1 MVFRIDLKIFLFL
14 ILFYLT
20 KQIEIYS
27 VVMIFAI
34 IHELSHLIAGILL
47 NMKVKRV
54 TLMPVGLSIEFS
66 LSKEDYNSKVLKS
79 NKLEI
84 KRIIIALAGPMINL
98 IIMFIT
104 MLLKIDY
111 NLKQTIIYSNFLI
124 AMFNLLPIY
133 PLDGGRI
140 SKSILSLLVNKR
152 KANIYIHTI
161 SNISLFFITCLFSIM
176 IYYLQNIALLIILAY
191 LWYIVIKE
199 NKIYKMKI
207 RMYEMLK
214 YL

>member
-1 MVFRIDLKIFLFL
+1 MVFRVDLKIFLFL

-34 IHELSHLIAGILL
+34 IHELSHLIAGIFLR
-47 NMKVKRV
+47 MKVKRV
-54 TLMPVGLSIEFS
+54 TLMPVGLSVEFN
-66 LSKEDYNSKVLKS
+66 LTKEDYNNKVLKS

-84 KRIIIALAGPMINL
+84 KKVIIAIAGPMINL
-98 IIMFIT
+98 FIMFLTIF
-104 MLLKIDY
+104 LKIDNN

-124 AMFNLLPIY
+124 AVFNLLPIY

-140 SKSILSLLVNKR
+140 LKSILSLLLNK
-152 KANIYIHTI
+152 KEANVYIHVI
-161 SNISLFFITCLFSIM
+161 SNISLFFITCLFSII
-176 IYYLQNIALLIILAY
+176 IYYLQNIALLIILIY

-199 NKIYKMKI
+199 NNGRLIVREKS
-207 RMYEMLK
+207 
-214 YL
+214 

>member
-54 TLMPVGLSIEFS
+54 TLMPVGLSVEFS

-79 NKLEI
+79 NKLEV
-84 KRIIIALAGPMINL
+84 KRIIIALAGPIINL
-98 IIMFIT
+98 LIMFIT
-104 MLLKIDY
+104 MFLKIDY
-111 NLKQTIIYSNFLI
+111 NFKQTIIYSNFLI

-133 PLDGGRI
+133 PLDGRENSKINFKFI
-140 SKSILSLLVNKR
+140 SK
-152 KANIYIHTI
+152 
-161 SNISLFFITCLFSIM
+161 
-176 IYYLQNIALLIILAY
+176 
-191 LWYIVIKE
+191 
-199 NKIYKMKI
+199 
-207 RMYEMLK
+207 
-214 YL
+214 